1 MIIMKKKNLLI
12 GVGLFVA
19 MGTVIGC
26 SQKAEPGANGST
38 AQPAKPP
45 VIKVAM
51 STRAL
56 AYVEGS
62 PNINEDKYV
71 KKLRELSKSDVKL
84 ELIPHQEFSKK
95 LTLLLAAGDLPDLLQ
110 TYGINTPEAAPA
122 VNNGA
127 FYELN
132 DLIEKYGPNLKKKIP
147 QSTWD
152 SPMVSKDGKIYAI
165 PSENYLQNSQV
176 VYVRKDW
183 LEKLN
188 LKAPK
193 TVDEYVDMLR
203 AFKEKDP
210 NGNGKAD
217 EIPFSG
223 RQNFA
228 FSEAFFAAYDVIPGG
243 WKYEN
248 NQLVPNFIRPQM
260 KQALELHRKLYQ
272 EQLMDNEIFVQQGK
286 DWDAKIKGAARVGMW
301 LHDPGYPDKWQSD
314 VKQNEPKAEIVNIP
328 APTGPDG
335 KGGML
340 IGSPVNMA
348 WTIPKSNKNP
358 EAAIKFLDWFYSD
371 EAQKFNVYG
380 LEGEDYTEE
389 SGKINYKYP
398 TNVDEINKEN
408 MHVMFLSMA
417 GPSYLANDSFMKG
430 RKDGDLI
437 ANAIQLS
444 KSEGRK
450 DDGLGMSLPPTLQ
463 SKPELGK
470 NGLWMETAAKIM
482 TGKEPIESFDKFVE
496 DWKKRGGDQIIK
508 EATEW
513 YNAQNKK

>member
-1 MIIMKKKNLLI
+1 
-12 GVGLFVA
+12 
-19 MGTVIGC
+19 
-26 SQKAEPGANGST
+26 
-38 AQPAKPP
+38 
-45 VIKVAM
+45 
-51 STRAL
+51 
-56 AYVEGS
+56 
-62 PNINEDKYV
+62 
-71 KKLRELSKSDVKL
+71 
-84 ELIPHQEFSKK
+84 
-95 LTLLLAAGDLPDLLQ
+95 
-110 TYGINTPEAAPA
+110 
-122 VNNGA
+122 
-127 FYELN
+127 
-132 DLIEKYGPNLKKKIP
+132 
-147 QSTWD
+147 
-152 SPMVSKDGKIYAI
+152 
-165 PSENYLQNSQV
+165 
-176 VYVRKDW
+176 
-183 LEKLN
+183 
-188 LKAPK
+188 
-193 TVDEYVDMLR
+193 MLR

-301 LHDPGYPDKWQSD
+301 VHDPGYPDKWQSD
-314 VKQNEPKAEIVNIP
+314 VKQNEPKAELVNIP

-380 LEGEDYTEE
+380 LEGEDYKEE
-389 SGKINYKYP
+389 NGKVNYKYP
-398 TNVDEINKEN
+398 TTADEINKEN

-482 TGKEPIESFDKFVE
+482 TGKDPIDSFDKFVE